1 MDPAPPAPEAYADP
15 PPAYADPSS
24 PVHSSDEEYESSQG
38 LGGDDGDEGEEVS
51 QETEDREEDD
61 DDTADLGDDRTEEE
75 EDAAG
80 DGDNDGDDARR
91 GGGGRGDRPPSR
103 PGTAGSNRPPRDYR
117 HLRLKSTPAL
127 PLLTDPDVAPTV
139 REIGRTASWSLST
152 AKPGNGV
159 DQLRDSSLDT
169 YWQSDGLQP
178 HYINIQFPRRQTV
191 CAIALY
197 MDFNLDESYT
207 PKRMKVRAG
216 TTFHNLEEVRTVDVR
231 EPCGWCTVPLW
242 RRRGEDVLDGVLDPE
257 GAGGDNDDAAEGGR
271 GGRRTRVPPWRRKPL
286 RTHLVQ
292 ICILSMHQ
300 NGRDTH
306 VRQVKI
312 FGPRD
317 RGHGTGVGAG
327 GGGAGGCLGTGLGA
341 LGPRGGIGAGGG
353 ARGPGGSKGGAAEPM
368 TTGKLSVPAFQTVAV
383 SQFSVIR

>member
-1 MDPAPPAPEAYADP
+1 MDPPPPPPADAYADLP
-15 PPAYADPSS
+15 S
-24 PVHSSDEEYESSQG
+24 PVPFSDEEYESSQ
-38 LGGDDGDEGEEVS
+38 LEVDDDEEEVS
-51 QETEDREEDD
+51 QETEDNDD
-61 DDTADLGDDRTEEE
+61 ESGDDV
-75 EDAAG
+75 D
-80 DGDNDGDDARR
+80 DNDGDDHTE
-91 GGGGRGDRPPSR
+91 GRDEASSQLQQPNRPRSR
-103 PGTAGSNRPPRDYR
+103 PNRPPRDYR
-117 HLRLKSTPAL
+117 HLRLKSTPTL
-127 PLLTDPDVAPTV
+127 PLLADPEVASTV

-207 PKRMKVRAG
+207 PKRLQVRVG
-216 TTFHNLEEVRTVDVR
+216 TTFHNLEEVRTIDVW

-242 RRRGEDVLDGVLDPE
+242 RKWGEDPLDNVLDPE
-257 GAGGDNDDAAEGGR
+257 GGMVEDDAADGR
-271 GGRRTRVPPWRRKPL
+271 KAKVPPWRRKPL

-292 ICILSMHQ
+292 ICIISMHQ

-306 VRQVKI
+306 LRQVKI
-312 FGPRD
+312 FGPRNYGD
-317 RGHGTGVGAG
+317 GGNVIVGQYGLYRGLSRSVMAEG
-327 GGGAGGCLGTGLGA
+327 GGRVSGKVERDGGTATMVEG
-341 LGPRGGIGAGGG
+341 R
-353 ARGPGGSKGGAAEPM
+353 
-368 TTGKLSVPAFQTVAV
+368 KLSVPAFQTVGM

>member
-1 MDPAPPAPEAYADP
+1 MDPPPAPAYADP
-15 PPAYADPSS
+15 PPAPAYADPPS
-24 PVHSSDEEYESSQG
+24 PAPFSDEGYESSQP
-38 LGGDDGDEGEEVS
+38 GGDDDEEEVS
-51 QETEDREEDD
+51 QETEDNEEDSAD
-61 DDTADLGDDRTEEE
+61 DGDEGGDDHTEEQDE
-75 EDAAG
+75 ASSQQQP
-80 DGDNDGDDARR
+80 R
-91 GGGGRGDRPPSR
+91 PSR
-103 PGTAGSNRPPRDYR
+103 TRPNRPPRDYR
-117 HLRLKSTPAL
+117 HLRLKSTPTL
-127 PLLTDPDVAPTV
+127 PLLTDPEIASTV

-207 PKRMKVRAG
+207 PKRMKVRVG
-216 TTFHNLEEVRTVDVR
+216 TTFHNLEEVRTIDVR
-231 EPCGWCTVPLW
+231 EPCGWCTIPLW
-242 RRRGEDVLDGVLDPE
+242 RKWGEDVLDNVLDPE
-257 GAGGDNDDAAEGGR
+257 GETAEDEIVD
-271 GGRRTRVPPWRRKPL
+271 GRRTKVPLWKRKPM

-292 ICILSMHQ
+292 ICILAMHQ

-317 RGHGTGVGAG
+317 YGNGGNVIVGQHGLYRGLSSSVMAEGDGKGSG
-327 GGGAGGCLGTGLGA
+327 G
-341 LGPRGGIGAGGG
+341 
-353 ARGPGGSKGGAAEPM
+353 KKDNGAAM
-368 TTGKLSVPAFQTVAV
+368 MMGGGKLSVPAFQTVGM

>member
-1 MDPAPPAPEAYADP
+1 MDPPVA
-15 PPAYADPSS
+15 PPAYADPPS
-24 PVHSSDEEYESSQG
+24 PVPFSDEEYESSQP
-38 LGGDDGDEGEEVS
+38 GGDDDEEEVS
-51 QETEDREEDD
+51 QETEDN
-61 DDTADLGDDRTEEE
+61 EE
-75 EDAAG
+75 EDSG
-80 DGDNDGDDARR
+80 DDGDNDGDDHTEEPEDEASSQQQP
-91 GGGGRGDRPPSR
+91 RPRTR
-103 PGTAGSNRPPRDYR
+103 PNRPPRDYR
-117 HLRLKSTPAL
+117 HLRLKSTPTL
-127 PLLTDPDVAPTV
+127 PLLTDPEIASTV
-139 REIGRTASWSLST
+139 REIGKTASWSLST

-207 PKRMKVRAG
+207 PKRLKVRVG
-216 TTFHNLEEVRTVDVR
+216 TTFHNLEEVRTIDVR
-231 EPCGWCTVPLW
+231 EPCGWCTIPLW
-242 RRRGEDVLDGVLDPE
+242 RKWGEDVLDNILDPE
-257 GAGGDNDDAAEGGR
+257 TGEGAEDEIVD
-271 GGRRTRVPPWRRKPL
+271 GRRTKVPLWKRKPM

-317 RGHGTGVGAG
+317 YGNGGNLIVGQHGLYRGLSGSVVGEGDGKGSSGGKKDNGAALMMG
-327 GGGAGGCLGTGLGA
+327 GG
-341 LGPRGGIGAGGG
+341 
-353 ARGPGGSKGGAAEPM
+353 
-368 TTGKLSVPAFQTVAV
+368 KLTVPAFQTVGM

>member
-1 MDPAPPAPEAYADP
+1 MDP
-15 PPAYADPSS
+15 PPAYADPPS
-24 PVHSSDEEYESSQG
+24 PVPFSDEEYESSQP
-38 LGGDDGDEGEEVS
+38 GDDDDEEVS
-51 QETEDREEDD
+51 QETEDHEDD
-61 DDTADLGDDRTEEE
+61 SGD
-75 EDAAG
+75 
-80 DGDNDGDDARR
+80 DGDNDGDDQTEEPDEETSERQPRR
-91 GGGGRGDRPPSR
+91 TRP
-103 PGTAGSNRPPRDYR
+103 NRPPRDYR
-117 HLRLKSTPAL
+117 HLRLKSTPTL
-127 PLLTDPDVAPTV
+127 PLLTDPEISSTV
-139 REIGRTASWSLST
+139 REIGKTASWSLST

-207 PKRMKVRAG
+207 PKRMKVLVG
-216 TTFHNLEEVRTVDVR
+216 TTFHNLEEVRTIDVR
-231 EPCGWCTVPLW
+231 EPCGWCTIPLW
-242 RRRGEDVLDGVLDPE
+242 KKWGEDVLDTVLDPE
-257 GAGGDNDDAAEGGR
+257 GEDRADEEFVD
-271 GGRRTRVPPWRRKPL
+271 GRRTKVPLWKRKPM

-317 RGHGTGVGAG
+317 YGNGGGNVIVGQHGLYRGLSNSIMG
-327 GGGAGGCLGTGLGA
+327 GGGGDNGKQGSDGKKKSD
-341 LGPRGGIGAGGG
+341 GGG
-353 ARGPGGSKGGAAEPM
+353 DM
-368 TTGKLSVPAFQTVAV
+368 MMGKLSVPAFQTVGM
-383 SQFSVIR
+383 SQFSVIK